1 MPCRRTPLGAR
12 PLEAAISGARGYC
25 GPAELVYQ
33 SQAVVEPV
41 VELAEPEC
49 RALTPLARML
59 QTRTPV
65 HANAADTRGRYGR
78 PKCPQRA
85 RESGPT

>member
-1 MPCRRTPLGAR
+1 
-12 PLEAAISGARGYC
+12 
-25 GPAELVYQ
+25 
-33 SQAVVEPV
+33 VVEPV

-59 QTRTPV
+59 RTRTPV

>member
-1 MPCRRTPLGAR
+1 MPGRRTPLGAR

-33 SQAVVEPV
+33 SEAVVEPV
-41 VELAEPEC
+41 VELVETGC
-49 RALTPLARML
+49 RALNPPARTL
-59 QTRTPV
+59 QTRAPV
-65 HANAADTRGRYGR
+65 RAHIADTRGRYGR

-85 RESGPT
+85 RERGPT

>member
-1 MPCRRTPLGAR
+1 
-12 PLEAAISGARGYC
+12 
-25 GPAELVYQ
+25 
-33 SQAVVEPV
+33 VEPV
-41 VELAEPEC
+41 VELVETGC
-49 RALTPLARML
+49 RALNPLARTL